1 MADLTP
7 YDLQILREIAGE
19 APVERTWGAAI
30 GESLSFLSGH
40 GYTTRKLG
48 GSLTDKGREALA
60 AAKRSTDATG

>member
-7 YDLQILREIAGE
+7 YDLHILREIAGE

-40 GYTTRKLG
+40 GYTRKLG